1 MGSLTKLIKSVRGK
15 LFFTLCVVVLSII
28 LFLIIVNSFVLEK
41 YYQYAKSN
49 QLKIVHNMINSY
61 YNGEIQIN
69 NIEDELDKISV
80 KNNFDIII
88 KNREDVAVYLS
99 NKDFL
104 SSMKIVIDFWGIN
117 RNNEY
122 QILE

>member
-1 MGSLTKLIKSVRGK
+1 MGSLTKPIKSVRGK
-15 LFFTLCVVVLSII
+15 LFFTLCVIVVSII
-28 LFLIIVNSFVLEK
+28 LFLIIVNSFVLET

-61 YNGEIQIN
+61 YNGEIKISN
-69 NIEDELDKISV
+69 MEDELDKIAV

-104 SSMKIVIDFWGIN
+104 SSMQIVIDFWGMN
-117 RNNEY
+117 QRQQY
-122 QILE
+122 